1 MIIAPKGTRKTPTS
15 KTFLGPLI
23 DLEREEKKSFDEKKK
38 SKGKRKNKRKR
49 QNDDEEQNDEDEDED
64 TSTEDSTSPNGD
76 SEQYMFHKKTRLAD
90 QITPEALIM
99 SLSYGSG
106 NLVIKADEFKA
117 NQNSK
122 TTSRFNLHVSGVFRQ
137 MY

>member
-1 MIIAPKGTRKTPTS
+1 MIIAPKGTGKTPTS

-23 DLEREEKKSFDEKKK
+23 DLEREEKKSFDEQKK

-49 QNDDEEQNDEDEDED
+49 QNGDEEQNDEELDEDED

-122 TTSRFNLHVSGVFRQ
+122 ITLRFNLI
-137 MY
+137 

>member
-1 MIIAPKGTRKTPTS
+1 MAFTEDWDVKQNIFILVIAPKGSGKTPTS

-23 DLEREEKKSFDEKKK
+23 DLEKEEKKSFDEQKK

-49 QNDDEEQNDEDEDED
+49 QNDDEEQIDEELDEDEDNSAE
-64 TSTEDSTSPNGD
+64 ESTSGD
-76 SEQYMFHKKTRLAD
+76 SEQYMFHKKTRVAD

-117 NQNSK
+117 SQN
-122 TTSRFNLHVSGVFRQ
+122 
-137 MY
+137 